1 VKYVF
6 KFRERFVEIARTD
19 TVFNRNADAKRF

>member
-1 VKYVF
+1 VF